1 MNEFVN
7 QYEYTPQIIS
17 ESVGAWWRKK
27 FRYVPPVCITMII
40 LLIFLFIF
48 TKDYLYLILE
58 LCPVLLLDLYF
69 LKIRRAIKH
78 EQERVETIS
87 NGSPAIIKVTLNEKI
102 HTESSQTERH
112 VDYSSLEDLVETEN
126 LIVLMF
132 KGSMTIALSKTGFL
146 KGNYR
151 DCLTFLHQ
159 IISK

>member
-78 EQERVETIS
+78 EQ
-87 NGSPAIIKVTLNEKI
+87 G
-102 HTESSQTERH
+102 
-112 VDYSSLEDLVETEN
+112 
-126 LIVLMF
+126 
-132 KGSMTIALSKTGFL
+132 
-146 KGNYR
+146 
-151 DCLTFLHQ
+151 
-159 IISK
+159 